1 MIGFQR
7 TQKSGFS
14 IIEVL
19 IVVAIAAILAAIAI
33 PAFNVFIGNTRTST
47 VANEFVSVL
56 NLARSEA
63 MKRGRDVTVCPRK
76 VDGTDC
82 DLSRNWIDGWLVKV
96 EGSNEQIRL
105 RENYFDPDRPQKFD
119 FDGENAFE
127 SAKLTFDRSGRLIS
141 PSNVDDEET
150 PPRFKVE
157 SMGKTM
163 CIRVNSSGRIRSQK
177 NC

>member
-1 MIGFQR
+1 MIGFHHDQR
-7 TQKSGFS
+7 SGFS

-19 IVVAIAAILAAIAI
+19 IVVAIAAIITAIAI
-33 PAFNVFIGNTRTST
+33 PAFNVFIGNARTSAIT
-47 VANEFVSVL
+47 NEFVSAL

-63 MKRGRDVTVCPRK
+63 MKRGRDVTVCPRNI
-76 VDGTDC
+76 DGTDC
-82 DLSRNWIDGWLVKV
+82 DLDRNWIDGWMVKV
-96 EGSNEQIRL
+96 EGSNERIRL
-105 RENYFDPDRPQKFD
+105 RENYFDPGRPQKFD

-141 PSNVDDEET
+141 PLSVVET
-150 PPRFKVE
+150 TSYFKIN

-163 CIRVNSSGRIRSQK
+163 CIHVNSAGRIRSQK